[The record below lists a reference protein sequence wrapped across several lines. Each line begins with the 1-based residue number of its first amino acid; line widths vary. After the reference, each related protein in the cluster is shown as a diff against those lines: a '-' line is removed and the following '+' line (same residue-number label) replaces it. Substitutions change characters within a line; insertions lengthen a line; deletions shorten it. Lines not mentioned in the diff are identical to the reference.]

1 LEKAQDVYQRFRAT
15 VMQQR
20 RDAHEGQ
27 MQDFIKKKGEE
38 LQQKINDEAKAEL
51 KKVQNIRLVKEREIF
66 NKKIADEKEKKLRAE
81 GKFEE
86 PETEEG
92 GWGRGTVK
100 QPVIND
106 SAPKRAAG
114 GDDGGF
120 LARTGM
126 GTTKPEEKKGDEG
139 PRRPTFLK

>member
-1 LEKAQDVYQRFRAT
+1 
-15 VMQQR
+15 MQQR

>member
-1 LEKAQDVYQRFRAT
+1 
-15 VMQQR
+15 MQQR

-27 MQDFIKKKGEE
+27 MQEFIKKKGEE

-51 KKVQNIRLVKEREIF
+51 KKVQNIRLVKEREIL
-66 NKKIADEKEKKLRAE
+66 NKRIAEEKEKKLRAE
-81 GKFEE
+81 GKYEE

-100 QPVIND
+100 QPIIND

-126 GTTKPEEKKGDEG
+126 GTTKPEEKKGEEG
-139 PRRPTFLK
+139 PRRPTFMK

>member
-1 LEKAQDVYQRFRAT
+1 VYQRFRAS

-20 RDAHEGQ
+20 SDAHEGQ
-27 MQDFIKKKGEE
+27 MQEFIKKKGEE
-38 LQQKINDEAKAEL
+38 LQQKIIDEAKAEL
-51 KKVQNIRLVKEREIF
+51 RKVENIRKVKDRELLL
-66 NKKIADEKEKKLRAE
+66 KKQADEREKKLRAE

-100 QPVIND
+100 QPVVID

-114 GDDGGF
+114 GDDNGF

-126 GTTKPEEKKGDEG
+126 GTTKPEEKKGEEG
-139 PRRPTFLK
+139 PKRPTFMK

>member
-1 LEKAQDVYQRFRAT
+1 
-15 VMQQR
+15 MQQR

-27 MQDFIKKKGEE
+27 MQEFIKKKGEE

-51 KKVQNIRLVKEREIF
+51 KKVQNIRLVKEREIL
-66 NKKIADEKEKKLRAE
+66 NKRIADEKEKKLRAE
-81 GKFEE
+81 GKYEE

-100 QPVIND
+100 QPIIND

-114 GDDGGF
+114 GEDGGF

-126 GTTKPEEKKGDEG
+126 GTTKPEEKKGEEG